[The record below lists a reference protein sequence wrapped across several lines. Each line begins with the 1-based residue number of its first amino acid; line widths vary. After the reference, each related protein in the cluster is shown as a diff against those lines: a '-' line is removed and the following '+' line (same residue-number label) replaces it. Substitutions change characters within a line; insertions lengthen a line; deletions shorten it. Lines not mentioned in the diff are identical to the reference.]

1 MDSALLF
8 AFTAYLESLTGLAAL
23 SPLSR
28 AGYTSTLRV
37 YLSAGNPSDDLAAIT
52 TYLVGRLRQATAG
65 SAAPWRTAFK
75 HWCRFRTA
83 SGVPNMEADDLTV
96 TGRKQAA
103 NMRGSLDADELSA
116 YRAAVEGIAHP
127 SVVCLLFLLP
137 LTGLRIHEICKL
149 QVSEYVSRGRV
160 PGLKLVGKRGKE
172 RWIPLSDL
180 AAELLA
186 KYTADTNPTRW
197 IFPALG
203 TDGPMRPNTVRKLLR
218 KVRESA
224 TWTPHVMRH
233 TFASNVLDTGGN
245 LAELKDMLGH
255 EKIETTSIYLHPSA
269 GAMQRAVN
277 RVAKV

>member
-1 MDSALLF
+1 MDLLPAF
-8 AFTAYLESLTGLAAL
+8 AAYLESLTGPAAL

-37 YLSAGNPSDDLAAIT
+37 YLSAGHPPDDLAAIT
-52 TYLVGRLRQATAG
+52 AYLAARLAKATAG

-83 SGVPNMEADDLTV
+83 AGVPNIEADDLTV

-103 NMRGSLDADELSA
+103 NMRDSLESDELAA
-116 YRAAVEGIAHP
+116 YRAAIEGIAHP
-127 SVVCLLFLLP
+127 SVVCLLTLLP

-149 QVSEYVSRGRV
+149 QVNEYVARGKV
-160 PGLKLVGKRGKE
+160 PGLRFVGKRGKE
-172 RWIPLSDL
+172 RWVPLSDL

-186 KYTADTNPTRW
+186 KHTADTNPTRW

-203 TDGPMRPNTVRKLLR
+203 TDGPMRANTVRKLLR
-218 KVRESA
+218 KVRDSA
-224 TWTPHVMRH
+224 NWTPHVLRH
-233 TFASNVLDTGGN
+233 TFASNTLDTGGN
-245 LAELKDMLGH
+245 LAELQAMLGH
-255 EKIETTSIYLHPSA
+255 EKIETTAIYVHPSA
-269 GAMQRAVN
+269 SAMQRTVN